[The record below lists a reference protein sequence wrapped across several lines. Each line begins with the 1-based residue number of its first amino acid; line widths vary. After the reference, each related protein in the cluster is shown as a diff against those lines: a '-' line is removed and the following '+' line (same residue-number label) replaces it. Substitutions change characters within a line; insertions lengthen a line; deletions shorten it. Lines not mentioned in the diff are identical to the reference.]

1 MSNAELSLQ
10 ERLAGILDA
19 GNPFDKVASADPQLE
34 EATAELFEEEVA
46 DEKAEES
53 AEEVAAEEAPVEEAS
68 EKVASEEAQGLTL
81 NAVLASDEFKAA
93 FTQVYNDRMDEIDAA
108 AADLF

>member
-10 ERLAGILDA
+10 DRLAGILDA
-19 GNPFDKVASADPQLE
+19 GNPFNKVASADPQLE

-46 DEKAEES
+46 D
-53 AEEVAAEEAPVEEAS
+53 AAPEAPEAPAAVVEEAPVEEAA
-68 EKVASEEAQGLTL
+68 EKTASPSLSL
-81 NAVLASDEFKAA
+81 NAVLASDEFKTA

-108 AADLF
+108 TAELF

>member
-10 ERLAGILDA
+10 DRLAGILDA

-46 DEKAEES
+46 D
-53 AEEVAAEEAPVEEAS
+53 AAPEAPEAVVEEAS
-68 EKVASEEAQGLTL
+68 VEEAAEKTASPSLSLNDVLTS
-81 NAVLASDEFKAA
+81 NEFKAGFA
-93 FTQVYNDRMDEIDAA
+93 AVYNDRRDEIEEAVSE
-108 AADLF
+108 LF

>member
-1 MSNAELSLQ
+1 MTNAELSLQ
-10 ERLAGILDA
+10 ERLAGIIGA

-46 DEKAEES
+46 DEAPEAPE
-53 AEEVAAEEAPVEEAS
+53 AVVEEAPVEEAA
-68 EKVASEEAQGLTL
+68 EKTASPSLTL
-81 NAVLASDEFKAA
+81 NDVVTSDEFKAA

-108 AADLF
+108 TAELF

>member
-1 MSNAELSLQ
+1 MTNAELSLQ

-19 GNPFDKVASADPQLE
+19 GDPFDKVASADPQLE

-46 DEKAEES
+46 DETPEAPEAPE
-53 AEEVAAEEAPVEEAS
+53 AVVEEAPVEEAA
-68 EKVASEEAQGLTL
+68 EKTASPRLTL
-81 NAVLASDEFKAA
+81 NDVVTSDEFKAA

-108 AADLF
+108 TAELF

>member
-1 MSNAELSLQ
+1 MTNAELSLQ

-19 GNPFDKVASADPQLE
+19 GNPFAKVASADPQLE

-46 DEKAEES
+46 EEKAEEP
-53 AEEVAAEEAPVEEAS
+53 AEEVAVEEAPVEEAS
-68 EKVASEEAQGLTL
+68 EKVASEEPSLTL
-81 NAVLASDEFKAA
+81 NQVLASDEFKAA

-108 AADLF
+108 TAELF